1 VTVVEQPDGQIKL
14 YVMNM
19 KVVSRIFN
27 NTQLSET
34 AEEMHEALMELID
47 EATL

>member
-1 VTVVEQPDGQIKL
+1 
-14 YVMNM
+14 MNM
-19 KVVSRIFN
+19 KVVSRLFN

-34 AEEMHEALMELID
+34 AEAMHESLMELID